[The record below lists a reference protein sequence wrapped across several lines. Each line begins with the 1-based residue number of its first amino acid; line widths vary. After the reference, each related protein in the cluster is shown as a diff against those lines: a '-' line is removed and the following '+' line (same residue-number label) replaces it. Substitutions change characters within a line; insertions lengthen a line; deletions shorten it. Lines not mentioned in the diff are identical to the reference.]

1 MHVQRRRQYLHLG
14 EAGGRAQALQ
24 LASDG
29 RIAAAGRLRVPERAE
44 RLLGE
49 RLARPE
55 EQAVV
60 LDLAQVQGPVPPQH
74 PAGLAQDRHHVVA
87 GDVLQEPRRVHGV
100 EGAIGE
106 GQGGGGAL
114 HEGDRIA
121 QADLGVACGA
131 QLVQGE
137 VRADQLGV
145 GKARAEAA
153 GHRARA
159 AGQIEQARRRADL
172 DSVEDPAGEEAGLG
186 FETRDLGRVGLAVN
200 VARHA
205 GPL

>member
-1 MHVQRRRQYLHLG
+1 MHQ
-14 EAGGRAQALQ
+14 
-24 LASDG
+24 
-29 RIAAAGRLRVPERAE
+29 
-44 RLLGE
+44 
-49 RLARPE
+49 
-55 EQAVV
+55 
-60 LDLAQVQGPVPPQH
+60 
-74 PAGLAQDRHHVVA
+74 
-87 GDVLQEPRRVHGV
+87 
-100 EGAIGE
+100 
-106 GQGGGGAL
+106 
-114 HEGDRIA
+114 GDRIA
-121 QADLGVACGA
+121 QAELRVARGA
-131 QLVQGE
+131 QLVEGE

-145 GKARAEAA
+145 GKARAETA